1 MKEIKENI
9 NDISTN
15 CNSIVA
21 KLEILRALEEH
32 KENLSVEIKKTKDKL
47 EKEEI
52 TKFTYATLQEVNQKN
67 LDYNIS
73 QRKIVWNEIAEM
85 INTVSD
91 KLNLLKDLY
100 NKKSELDESQEIK
113 EEEEKEE

>member
-1 MKEIKENI
+1 MNEIKENI
-9 NDISTN
+9 GTISTN

-32 KENLSVEIKKTKDKL
+32 KETISQEIKKTKDKL

-67 LDYNIS
+67 LEYNTN
-73 QRKIVWNEIAEM
+73 QRKIIWNEIADM
-85 INTVSD
+85 INDVSD
-91 KLNLLKDLY
+91 KLNILKDLY
-100 NKKSELDESQEIK
+100 NKKTELDNSAEIK
-113 EEEEKEE
+113 EKN